1 VLLDKLIKLL
11 LLGALLLLLEHQ
23 LIVVLHDLLG
33 RLPKYL
39 DHLAHLVRLL
49 LQVDFLLLLL
59 LLFSQ
64 LLVLQSALADL
75 HVPLQVVLLLL
86 CFAVEVLRHAYHL
99 LEHIVPVSHA
109 SGLRVLCLDFFA
121 DSGTEGGK
129 LFLDDSLL
137 LLEHG

>member
-1 VLLDKLIKLL
+1 MLLDKLVELL

-23 LIVVLHDLLG
+23 LVVVLHDLLG

-39 DHLAHLVRLL
+39 DHLAHLVCLL

-59 LLFSQ
+59 LLLGK
-64 LLVLQSALADL
+64 LLVLQSAFADL
-75 HVPLQVVLLLL
+75 HVPLQVVFLLL
-86 CFAVEVLRHAYHL
+86 CFAVEVLRHADHL

-121 DSGTEGGK
+121 DG
-129 LFLDDSLL
+129 
-137 LLEHG
+137 